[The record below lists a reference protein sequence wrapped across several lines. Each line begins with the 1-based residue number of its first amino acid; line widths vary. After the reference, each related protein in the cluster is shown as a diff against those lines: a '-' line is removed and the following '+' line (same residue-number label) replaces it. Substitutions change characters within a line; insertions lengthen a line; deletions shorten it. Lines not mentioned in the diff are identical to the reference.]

1 MKKRN
6 QFIKWSTFISVMTLS
21 SFALAMSDDPKN
33 IKVATQEIPAPAP
46 NGIKFPIN
54 YQDWDIVAVS
64 HREDNNTLRAIL
76 GNDITVKAIEDGNT
90 NPWPDGAAFGKL
102 VWKQKHADHWK
113 AAVVPDKFVHAEF
126 MFKDAKKWK
135 DTKGWGWARWLGTE
149 QKPFG
154 ADAMSA
160 SASCIACHTPVK
172 GQDWVF
178 TKPAI
183 LPKRI
188 YAKP

>member
-1 MKKRN
+1 MKAL
-6 QFIKWSTFISVMTLS
+6 FTYASV
-21 SFALAMSDDPKN
+21 FALFTSSLAFAMSDT
-33 IKVATQEIPAPAP
+33 ATEQPRYEIPPPTA
-46 NGIKFPIN
+46 NGIDFPVN

-64 HREDNNTLRAIL
+64 HREDNKTLRAII
-76 GNDITVKAIEDGNT
+76 GNDIAVKAVEAGQT
-90 NPWPDGAAFGKL
+90 NPWPDGAALGKL
-102 VWKQKHADHWK
+102 VWKDRQDNHWK
-113 AAVVPDKFVHAEF
+113 AATVPGKFIHAEF
-126 MFKDAKKWK
+126 MFKDAEKWK

-154 ADAMSA
+154 NTPQAA

-188 YAKP
+188 YSKK